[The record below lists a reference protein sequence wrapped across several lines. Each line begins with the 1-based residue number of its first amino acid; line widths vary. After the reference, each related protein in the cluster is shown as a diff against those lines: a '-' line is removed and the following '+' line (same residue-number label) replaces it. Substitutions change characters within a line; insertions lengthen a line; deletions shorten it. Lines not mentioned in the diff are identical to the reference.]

1 MPGPDFIDRLGAQIA
16 DLIPEP
22 LRGAR
27 EELHRNIGV
36 VLQQAFSRMDLV
48 SREEF
53 DTQAEVLARTRAKL
67 EQLEQTVRELESS
80 LSES

>member
-1 MPGPDFIDRLGAQIA
+1 MPGADFIERLGAQIA
-16 DLIPEP
+16 SVIPAP
-22 LRGAR
+22 LVEAR
-27 EELHRNIGV
+27 EELHRNIGA

-67 EQLEQTVRELESS
+67 EQLEQTVRELES
-80 LSES
+80 LSGER

>member
-1 MPGPDFIDRLGAQIA
+1 MPGPELIDRIGAQIA

-53 DTQAEVLARTRAKL
+53 DTQSEVLARTRAKL
-67 EQLEQTVRELESS
+67 EQLEQTVRDLESATHQG
-80 LSES
+80 